1 MQGSQKKTPDTLDAV
16 WEKIKK
22 AVGTKTFRGIYRTF
36 VFLLAFV
43 TVVVGAAYGVCAV
56 LLLGPSPAARNILVA
71 TAMETSAARFLPYV
85 FLSPEQVKEI
95 VEDSAVKENP
105 WQEVDPGI
113 VEIPSTTDP
122 SQEDEWADHP
132 DGIRVENVK
141 GPTYN
146 GYIMIIRDPSRVYVA
161 TSSDFKTVG
170 EPGKRIMEVYQREGA
185 VAAINGGGFPD
196 ANGSGNGDVPT
207 GLTFS
212 KGTMLWGSETGTSKG
227 VVGFN
232 EDHVLLVGSFS
243 GAKAYKY
250 KMRDCVNFGPVLVMN
265 GEPMRA
271 SSSSGSLNPRT
282 GIGQR
287 KDGAVLFL
295 VLEGRIATSLGATYS
310 DMIEVFM
317 RYGAVNA
324 CNLDGGSSTSL
335 IYNGEQINQS
345 ASLYGPRRLPTF
357 FMVK

>member
-1 MQGSQKKTPDTLDAV
+1 MARPMKKKRSPAV
-16 WEKIKK
+16 ERIVRILK
-22 AVGTKTFRGIYRTF
+22 GRTVRILTRSF
-36 VFLLAFV
+36 VFLLSFV
-43 TVVVGAAYGVCAV
+43 LVALAAAYGVCAV
-56 LLLGPSPAARNILVA
+56 VLLGPSPAARNMLVA

-85 FLSPEQVKEI
+85 FLSPEQVQSI
-95 VEDSAVKENP
+95 VDDSAVKVDP
-105 WQEVDPGI
+105 DIEVDPGI
-113 VEIPSTTDP
+113 VERPEKDDP
-122 SQEDEWADHP
+122 ASNDEWKDYP
-132 DGIRVENVK
+132 DGIRIENVK
-141 GPTYN
+141 GATYN
-146 GYIMIIRDPSRVYVA
+146 AYVMIIRDPSRVYVA
-161 TSSDFKTVG
+161 TSTDFTKVG
-170 EPGKRIMEVYQREGA
+170 EPGKKIMDVYQREGA

-196 ANGSGNGDVPT
+196 ANGNGNGDVPT

-212 KGTMLWGSETGTSKG
+212 KGKMLWGSEYASSPG

-232 EDHVLLVGSFS
+232 EDDVLLVGSYS
-243 GAKAYKY
+243 GAKAYKNN
-250 KMRDCVNFGPVLVMN
+250 MRDCVNFGPVLVMN

-295 VLEGRIATSLGATYS
+295 VIEGRVATSLGATYN
-310 DMIEVFM
+310 DMIEIFM
-317 RYGAVNA
+317 EFGAVNA

>member
-1 MQGSQKKTPDTLDAV
+1 MDQRSKGKKVSGMDRVKRIL
-16 WEKIKK
+16 K
-22 AVGTKTFRGIYRTF
+22 GKTVRVIYRGFLFLFSF
-36 VFLLAFV
+36 VMVLLA
-43 TVVVGAAYGVCAV
+43 AAYGVCAV
-56 LLLGPSPAARNILVA
+56 VLLGPSPAARNMLVA
-71 TAMETSAARFLPYV
+71 TAMETSAARFLPYL
-85 FLSPEQVKEI
+85 FLSAEQVQAI
-95 VEDSAVKENP
+95 VDDSAVKVDP
-105 WQEVDPGI
+105 DLEVDPGI
-113 VEIPSTTDP
+113 VERPTKDDP
-122 SQEDEWADHP
+122 SANDEWADYP
-132 DGIRVENVK
+132 DGIRIENVK
-141 GPTYN
+141 GATYN
-146 GYIMIIRDPSRVYVA
+146 AYVMIIRDPSRVYVA
-161 TSSDFKTVG
+161 TSTDFTKVG
-170 EPGKRIMEVYQREGA
+170 EPGKKIMDVYEREGA

-212 KGTMLWGSETGTSKG
+212 KGKMLWGGEYITTSG

-232 EDHVLLVGSFS
+232 EDDVLLVGSYS
-243 GAKAYKY
+243 GAKAYKNN
-250 KMRDCVNFGPVLVMN
+250 MRDCVNFGPILVMN

-295 VLEGRIATSLGATYS
+295 VIEGRVATSLGATYN
-310 DMIEVFM
+310 DMIEIFM
-317 RYGAVNA
+317 EFGAVNA